1 MKALLIFLI
10 ILAVVGLWFDDKSKR
25 ADLDQA
31 QAQAAAA
38 EQQSVAAQQQVQH
51 LTAEVSQLQ
60 AMLNRPVAGQPAAAS
75 GPPAWFQ
82 QHLDGAK
89 GVLDPNS
96 GPP

>member
-10 ILAVVGLWFDDKSKR
+10 IVAVVGLWFDDKSKR
-25 ADLDQA
+25 ADLEQA

-38 EQQSVAAQQQVQH
+38 EQQAATEQQQVVQ

-60 AMLNRPVAGQPAAAS
+60 NAQYRPAAQPAS

-82 QHLDGAK
+82 QHLNGAK

>member
-10 ILAVVGLWFDDKSKR
+10 IVAVVGLWFDDKSKR

-60 AMLNRPVAGQPAAAS
+60 AMVNRPVAGQPAAS
-75 GPPAWFQ
+75 GQPAWFQ